1 MSTSGSGLWTIAAV
15 VALVGVAW
23 FIAYC
28 AKTIERGG
36 ARLDEQYRRETAEY
50 MVRRERRLRELGMW
64 PDAD

>member
-1 MSTSGSGLWTIAAV
+1 
-15 VALVGVAW
+15 VGVAW